1 MLMKTQHLFF
11 FCLLGLLLL
20 GGCRSDKNGK
30 RSFPLIEKRAS
41 GMPYEVLLVMDKE
54 AGAGEA
60 GELLK
65 EQLRMPVPGLP
76 QVEPSLRVTFVE
88 DNKFDSFLRYVRNIL
103 IVDIDATKYT
113 KVGLNHYPDEWA
125 TGQEV
130 IRLSA
135 PSSEELVTYLLFHP
149 SEIVD
154 YFCRKEKERRA
165 SYLKQHY
172 SHLAMDKAV
181 EKFGLRIHAPEEMA
195 SYKDTTDFLW
205 VSDNANT
212 GRMDL
217 VVYSFS
223 YTDANTFTTDYLI
236 AKRDSVMKENIP
248 GSFPNSYMATERRAE
263 VLYEPITLNGRY
275 RGVMRGLW
283 KVVGDKMGGPF
294 VSHILLDEQRQR
306 VIVAEGFVYAPETSK
321 RNYIRRIEAALY
333 TARLE

>member
-1 MLMKTQHLFF
+1 MKTQHLFF
-11 FCLLGLLLL
+11 FCFLGLLLL

-76 QVEPSLRVTFVE
+76 QLEPSMRVTFVE

-113 KVGLNHYPDEWA
+113 KVAVNHYKDEWA

-130 IRLSA
+130 IKLSA

-154 YFCRKEKERRA
+154 YFCRAEKTRRA
-165 SYLKQHY
+165 AYLEEHY
-172 SHLAMDKAV
+172 SPLAMKKAK
-181 EKFGLRIHAPEEMA
+181 EKFGLRIHAPEDMG

-205 VSDNANT
+205 VSNDANT
-212 GRMDL
+212 GRIDL
-217 VVYSFS
+217 LVYSFP
-223 YTDANTFTTDYLI
+223 YTDANTFTAEYLI
-236 AKRDSVMKENIP
+236 AKRDSVLKKNIP
-248 GSFPNSYMATERRAE
+248 GSFPGSHMATETRFAST
-263 VLYEPITLNGRY
+263 YEPITLNGKY

-283 KVVGDKMGGPF
+283 KMVGDKMGGPF
-294 VSHILLDEQRQR
+294 VSHTLLDEKQQR
-306 VIVAEGFVYAPETSK
+306 VIVAEGFVYAPETDK
-321 RNYIRRIEAALY
+321 RNYIRKIEAALY